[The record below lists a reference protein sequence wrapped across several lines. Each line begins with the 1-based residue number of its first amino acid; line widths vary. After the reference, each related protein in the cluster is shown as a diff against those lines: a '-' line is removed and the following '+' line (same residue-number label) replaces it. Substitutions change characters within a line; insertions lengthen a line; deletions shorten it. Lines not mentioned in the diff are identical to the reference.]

1 MGERRLSGQEKAAYT
16 ALVKA
21 SERIG
26 MNAYKAGLYKVKR
39 NRKGEVIKGYSL
51 TPEHQELVTAIDA
64 LGRGNISAE
73 EAMSLLHQYEILEAR
88 TKGY

>member
-1 MGERRLSGQEKAAYT
+1 MSERRLSQAEKQAYQ

-21 SERIG
+21 SEKIG
-26 MNAYKAGLYKVKR
+26 LNAYKAGLYRVKR
-39 NRKGEVIKGYSL
+39 DRKGNVVQGYSL

-64 LGRGNISAE
+64 LGRGAITAE
-73 EAMSLLHQYEILEAR
+73 EAMSLLHQYEILNAR